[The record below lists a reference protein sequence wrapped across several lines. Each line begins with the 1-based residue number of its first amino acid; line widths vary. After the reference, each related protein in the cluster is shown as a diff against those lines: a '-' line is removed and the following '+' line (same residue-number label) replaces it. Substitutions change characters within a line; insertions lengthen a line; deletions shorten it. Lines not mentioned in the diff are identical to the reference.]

1 MATKKDLTPEEIKMA
16 KDFVK
21 AYDKCMD
28 STSKMLKICEEN
40 TLYLFALEEE
50 TKKKKPL
57 KIFRKTYTAW
67 EDLMNSIQKQ
77 KKINDK
83 RYMDCLKEIEEL
95 IDIKMSFIPE
105 RKEKVS

>member
-1 MATKKDLTPEEIKMA
+1 MATKKNLTPEEIKMA

-21 AYDKCMD
+21 AYNKCMD

-50 TKKKKPL
+50 TKNKKPL
-57 KIFRKTYTAW
+57 KIFRKTYKAW
-67 EDLMNSIQKQ
+67 EKLMNNIQKQ

-83 RYMDCLKEIEEL
+83 RYMGCLKEMEEL
-95 IDIKMSFIPE
+95 LDIRMSFVPDK
-105 RKEKVS
+105 KEEIS

>member
-1 MATKKDLTPEEIKMA
+1 MATKKNLTPEEIKMA
-16 KDFVK
+16 KDFVE

-50 TKKKKPL
+50 TKNKKPL
-57 KIFRKTYTAW
+57 KIFRKTYKAW
-67 EDLMNSIQKQ
+67 EELMNNIQKQ

-83 RYMDCLKEIEEL
+83 RYMGCLKEMEEL
-95 IDIKMSFIPE
+95 LDIRMSFVPDK
-105 RKEKVS
+105 KEEIS